1 MNKEK
6 NNKLLQ
12 VADRALQ
19 ASPIL
24 DKKKGAIKES
34 YNGSVAAFSVSIAM
48 CGLRPTL
55 TIYYHKEERKE
66 ILKIITDMLLDNG
79 NTFFTFRDDVQDA
92 DNIPIRVSGNDSAK
106 KLLKYAF
113 YCDNEE
119 MKRLQREITD
129 CGIALKQVIRTY
141 KLVKDEKD

>member
-6 NNKLLQ
+6 SNKLLQ

-24 DKKKGAIKES
+24 DKEKGTIKES
-34 YNGSVAAFSVSIAM
+34 YNSSVAAFSVSIAM

-66 ILKIITDMLLDNG
+66 ILKIITDMLLDG
-79 NTFFTFRDDVQDA
+79 SNTFFKFSSKERDF
-92 DNIPIRVSGNDSAK
+92 DNAPICVERENSAK

-113 YCDNEE
+113 YCDNKE